1 MKAVRDATR
10 CDTATARKLG
20 TAGGLTLYKT
30 KSRKFF
36 FADGRNLR
44 IIPAP
49 ATEAYSW
56 LAQNVGKAAAE
67 SAFVEEDRQRITVDL
82 PASLLDKID
91 AARDADNRS
100 RRAVIEAALKQV
112 FENA

>member
-36 FADGRNLR
+36 FADGRDLR
-44 IIPAP
+44 IIP

-67 SAFVEEDRQRITVDL
+67 SAFAEEDRQRITIDL
-82 PASLLDKID
+82 PASLLDKIN

-100 RRAVIEAALKQV
+100 RRAVIEAALRRI

>member
-36 FADGRNLR
+36 FADGRDLR
-44 IIPAP
+44 VIP
-49 ATEAYSW
+49 ATEAYTW
-56 LAQNVGKAAAE
+56 LAQNVGKADAE

-100 RRAVIEAALKQV
+100 RRAVIEAALKQI

>member
-36 FADGRNLR
+36 FADGRDLR
-44 IIPAP
+44 IIP

-56 LAQNVGKAAAE
+56 LSQHVSKAAAE
-67 SAFVEEDRQRITVDL
+67 STFAEEERQRITVDL

-100 RRAVIEAALKQV
+100 RRAVIETALRQI
-112 FENA
+112 FGNA

>member
-36 FADGRNLR
+36 FADGRDLR
-44 IIPAP
+44 IIPA
-49 ATEAYSW
+49 TEAYFW
-56 LAQNVGKAAAE
+56 LAQHVSKAAAE
-67 SAFVEEDRQRITVDL
+67 STFTEEERQRITVDL

-100 RRAVIEAALKQV
+100 RRAVIEAALRQI
-112 FENA
+112 FGNA

>member
-10 CDTATARKLG
+10 CDTTRARKLG

-36 FADGRNLR
+36 FADGRDLR
-44 IIPAP
+44 IIP

-56 LAQNVGKAAAE
+56 LAQNVSKAAAE
-67 SAFVEEDRQRITVDL
+67 SAFAEEDRQRITVDL

-100 RRAVIEAALKQV
+100 RRAVIEAALKQI

>member
-36 FADGRNLR
+36 FADGHDLR
-44 IIPAP
+44 IIPA
-49 ATEAYSW
+49 TEAYTW
-56 LAQNVGKAAAE
+56 LALNVDKAAAE
-67 SAFVEEDRQRITVDL
+67 SAFGEENRQRITVDL
-82 PASLLDKID
+82 PASLLGKID

-100 RRAVIEAALKQV
+100 RRAVIEAALRKV
-112 FENA
+112 FGE